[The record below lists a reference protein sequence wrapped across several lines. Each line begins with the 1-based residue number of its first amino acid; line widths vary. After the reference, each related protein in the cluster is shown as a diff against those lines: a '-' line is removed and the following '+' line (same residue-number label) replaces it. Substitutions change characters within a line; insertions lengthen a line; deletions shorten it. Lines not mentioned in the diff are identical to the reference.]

1 MVSYIKTQWFR
12 LLVAIVCLV
21 LACVYMFKPSPDTT
35 TTEGLNTLITYMLNA
50 GLYFGSFIIWTFI
63 SFIDYN
69 QERIELLEA
78 KAEKYDALCE
88 EVKALAEANKIDRQF
103 AEQLSHKIDSLT
115 TEHNGR
121 RN

>member
-21 LACVYMFKPSPDTT
+21 MACVYMFKPSPDTT
-35 TTEGLNTLITYMLNA
+35 TVEGLNTLITYMLNA
-50 GLYFGSFIIWTFI
+50 GLYFSGFIIWAFM

-78 KAEKYDALCE
+78 KAEKYDALCK
-88 EVKALAEANKIDRQF
+88 EVKALAEANRIDRQF
-103 AEQLSHKIDSLT
+103 TNQLSHKIDDLNAAVFSK
-115 TEHNGR
+115 
-121 RN
+121 

>member
-12 LLVAIVCLV
+12 VLVAIVCLV
-21 LACVYMFKPSPDTT
+21 MACVYMFKPSPDTT
-35 TTEGLNTLITYMLNA
+35 TVEGLNTLITYMLNT
-50 GLYFGSFIIWTFI
+50 GLYFGSFIIWSCL

-69 QERIELLEA
+69 QKRIELLEK
-78 KAEKYDALCE
+78 KAEKYDALCD

-103 AEQLSHKIDSLT
+103 AEQLSHKIDSFIV
-115 TEHNGR
+115 EPSER